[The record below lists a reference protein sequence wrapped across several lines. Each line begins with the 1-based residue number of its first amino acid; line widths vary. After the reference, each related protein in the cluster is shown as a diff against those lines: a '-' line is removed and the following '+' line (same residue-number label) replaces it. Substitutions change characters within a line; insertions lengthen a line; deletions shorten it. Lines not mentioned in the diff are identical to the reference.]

1 MTKQEIITLLIKDYE
16 EAIEK
21 CKGMRYEDIQDYLI
35 DENLA
40 AGVCFAAMYRH
51 NENIAHHE
59 WIKRSVDTSTIY
71 HDYWH
76 QPPMYLYNKRSI
88 IQSLQTRLL
97 ILKTELEIP
106 E

>member
-21 CKGMRYEDIQDYLI
+21 CRNIQEYKAIKEYL
-35 DENLA
+35 NSQKLS
-40 AGVCFAAMYRH
+40 AGICFAARERH
-51 NENIAHHE
+51 DIDIYYSE
-59 WIKRSVDTSTIY
+59 WVGRHGFYWAKRPEDLT
-71 HDYWH
+71 
-76 QPPMYLYNKRSI
+76 NKKSI
-88 IQSLQTRLL
+88 IKSLEARLS